1 LSFEL
6 QTYGFFK
13 TFKTLFLGGLMI
25 KDFAATVI
33 KKHLKHNPTN
43 SQDDA
48 IELLSEFITN
58 PIREDVFILK
68 GYAGT
73 GKTTLLSAV
82 IKTLNEFK
90 LQSVLLAPT
99 GRAAKVLSK
108 YANKEA
114 FTIHK
119 KIYRQKSSVTEQ
131 FVLDVNLHSNTI
143 FIVDEASMIS
153 DSQAE
158 YSIFGTGCLLVDLI
172 TYVYNGK
179 GCGLILTGDT
189 AQLPPVGL
197 DKSPALEPEYVNRS
211 FLRNTICTVLT
222 DVVRQTQMSGILYNA
237 TEIRKLISNDR
248 PATPKFKTD
257 RFPDISRIGNADLL
271 ETISTCYDRQGIDE
285 TIIITRSNKRANK
298 YNEGIRRT
306 ILYKEEEISS
316 GDYIMVVKNNYYD
329 LEKIEELDFIANGDI
344 AQIMRIKKHHNLY
357 GLRFADVTLRFP
369 DYNDLEIERKII
381 LNTLTSETASM
392 TGEEYKQL
400 VNQVLEDYPNART
413 KKDRVKVF
421 REDPFLNALQVK
433 FAYCITCHKAQ
444 GGQWQNV
451 FIDHDYLPEPI
462 LGIDNLRWFYTAVTR
477 ASDHLYLS
485 NFKDDFFD

>member
-1 LSFEL
+1 
-6 QTYGFFK
+6 
-13 TFKTLFLGGLMI
+13 MI

-248 PATPKFKTD
+248 YFTNRKC
-257 RFPDISRIGNADLL
+257 RF
-271 ETISTCYDRQGIDE
+271 T
-285 TIIITRSNKRANK
+285 
-298 YNEGIRRT
+298 
-306 ILYKEEEISS
+306 
-316 GDYIMVVKNNYYD
+316 
-329 LEKIEELDFIANGDI
+329 
-344 AQIMRIKKHHNLY
+344 
-357 GLRFADVTLRFP
+357 
-369 DYNDLEIERKII
+369 
-381 LNTLTSETASM
+381 
-392 TGEEYKQL
+392 
-400 VNQVLEDYPNART
+400 
-413 KKDRVKVF
+413 
-421 REDPFLNALQVK
+421 
-433 FAYCITCHKAQ
+433 
-444 GGQWQNV
+444 
-451 FIDHDYLPEPI
+451 
-462 LGIDNLRWFYTAVTR
+462 
-477 ASDHLYLS
+477 
-485 NFKDDFFD
+485 

>member
-1 LSFEL
+1 
-6 QTYGFFK
+6 
-13 TFKTLFLGGLMI
+13 MI
-25 KDFAATVI
+25 KDFAATII
-33 KKHLKHNPTN
+33 KKHLKHSPTA
-43 SQDDA
+43 SQEHA
-48 IELLSEFITN
+48 IDLLSEYITN
-58 PIREDVFILK
+58 ADREEVFILS

-82 IKTLNEFK
+82 INTLNEFK

-108 YANKEA
+108 YSGKDAY
-114 FTIHK
+114 TIHK

-131 FVLDVNLHSNTI
+131 FVLDVNLHANTI

-158 YSIFGTGCLLVDLI
+158 YSIFGSGCLLVDLI
-172 TYVYNGK
+172 TYVFNGK

-189 AQLPPVGL
+189 AQLPPIGL
-197 DKSPALEPEYVNRS
+197 NTSPALEQQYIERS
-211 FLRNTICTVLT
+211 FLRNTIATSLT
-222 DVVRQTQMSGILYNA
+222 DVVRQAQLSGILFNA
-237 TEIRKLISNDR
+237 TELRKLIATEKPN
-248 PATPKFKTD
+248 TPKFKVS
-257 RFPDISRIGNADLL
+257 RFNDISRIGNAELL

-306 ILYKEEEISS
+306 ILYKEDEISS
-316 GDYIMVVKNNYYD
+316 GDYIMIVKNNYYN
-329 LEKIEELDFIANGDI
+329 LEKVEELDFIANGDI
-344 AQIMRIKKHHNLY
+344 AQIMRIKRYDNLY

-369 DYNDLEIERKII
+369 DYNDLELERKII

-392 TGEEYKQL
+392 SGEEYKL
-400 VNQVLEDYPNART
+400 FVNQVLEDYSNART

-433 FAYCITCHKAQ
+433 FAYCVTCHKAQ
-444 GGQWQNV
+444 GGQWENV
-451 FIDHDYLPEPI
+451 FVDHDYLPDTV

-477 ASDHLYLS
+477 ASKHLYLS
-485 NFKDDFFD
+485 NFKDEFFE

>member
-1 LSFEL
+1 
-6 QTYGFFK
+6 
-13 TFKTLFLGGLMI
+13 MI

-33 KKHLKHNPTN
+33 KKHLKHNPTS
-43 SQDDA
+43 SQEHA
-48 IELLSEFITN
+48 IELLSEYITN
-58 PIREDVFILK
+58 ADREEVFILK

-82 IKTLNEFK
+82 INTLNEFK

-108 YANKEA
+108 YSGKEA
-114 FTIHK
+114 YTIHK
-119 KIYRQKSSVTEQ
+119 KIYRQKSSVSEQ

-172 TYVYNGK
+172 TYVFNNK

-189 AQLPPVGL
+189 AQLPPIGL
-197 DKSPALEPEYVNRS
+197 NTSPALEPSYIERS
-211 FLRNTICTVLT
+211 FLRNTISTSLT
-222 DVVRQTQMSGILYNA
+222 DVVRQTQMSGILHNA
-237 TEIRKLISNDR
+237 TEIRKLISTEKPN
-248 PATPKFKTD
+248 TPKFRTSK
-257 RFPDISRIGNADLL
+257 FPDISKIANSELL
-271 ETISTCYDRQGIDE
+271 ETISSCYDRQGIDE

-316 GDYIMVVKNNYYD
+316 GDYVMVVKNNYYD
-329 LEKIEELDFIANGDI
+329 LEKVEELAFIANGDI
-344 AQIMRIKKHHNLY
+344 AQIMRIKRYDNLY

-369 DYNDLEIERKII
+369 DYNDLELDRKII

-392 TGEEYKQL
+392 SGEEYKQL
-400 VNQVLEDYPNART
+400 VNKVLEDYQNVRT
-413 KKDRVKVF
+413 KKERVKIF

-444 GGQWQNV
+444 GGQWENV
-451 FIDHDYLPEPI
+451 FIDHDYLPNSVLE
-462 LGIDNLRWFYTAVTR
+462 IDNLRWFYTAVTR
-477 ASDHLYLS
+477 ASKHLYLS
-485 NFKDDFFD
+485 NFKEDFFE